1 MRVFLIVL
9 DSFGIG
15 TAPDAADCGD
25 VGANTLASVAAHP
38 NFHCPQMQSLGL
50 FNLDGVTA
58 GEKVSAPRGGFARLR
73 EMSAGK
79 DTTIGHWEIAGLRSP
94 QPLPTFPNGFPEELV
109 RAFEEQTGR
118 KVLCN
123 RPYSGTQVLDDYG
136 EQALREGAWI
146 LYTSA
151 DSVFQLAANE
161 DHIPLEELYA
171 ACKTARRLLTG
182 PWGVGR
188 VIARPFVGEKK
199 GEFTRTT
206 HRHDFS
212 LDPPGETMLTLL
224 QKAGKD
230 TISVGKIF
238 DIFNGAGIDRSI
250 PTGGNAQ
257 GMEAALQVQQ
267 ESFDG
272 LCFVNLVDFD
282 MLYGHRRNV
291 AGYAEA
297 LTSFDRF
304 LQAFM
309 PRMHPDDVLMIT
321 ADHGCDPAFTKT
333 TDHTREYV
341 PWLVYGEPVQAGVN
355 LGTINGFDTIAA
367 TVCEA
372 LGVPAAFS
380 ASGCWEQLHR
390 R

>member
-1 MRVFLIVL
+1 MRVFLMVL

-15 TAPDAADCGD
+15 AAPDAADFGD
-25 VGANTLASVAAHP
+25 AGANTLASVASHP
-38 NFHCPQMQSLGL
+38 KFHCPQMQSLGL

-94 QPLPTFPNGFPEELV
+94 QPLPTFPDGFPEELV

-136 EQALREGAWI
+136 EQALRENAWI

-161 DHIPLEELYA
+161 DHIPLDELYA

-199 GEFTRTT
+199 GEFTRTA

-212 LDPPGETMLTLL
+212 LDPPGETMLTRL

-238 DIFNGAGIDRSI
+238 DIFNGAGIDRSL

-297 LTSFDRF
+297 LTAFDRF

-309 PRMHPDDVLMIT
+309 ERMRPEDVLMIT

-341 PWLVYGEPVQAGVN
+341 PWLVYGESVRAGAN
-355 LGTINGFDTIAA
+355 LGTISGFDTIAA
-367 TVCEA
+367 TVCEM

-380 ASGCWEQLHR
+380 APGRWAELR
-390 R
+390 RR

>member
-15 TAPDAADCGD
+15 TAPDAADFGD

-50 FNLDGVTA
+50 FNLDGVTS